1 MRDYYVLDEELFDK
15 VEVDDSENKEEK
27 EIKKEKGL
35 KRFYKAVKIM
45 LYAVMGSAAAMLS
58 YKTSDNKDKN
68 TDYLDRFWQ

>member
-15 VEVDDSENKEEK
+15 VEVDDSKNKEEK
-27 EIKKEKGL
+27 EIKKEKGR

-68 TDYLDRFWQ
+68 TDYLDRF